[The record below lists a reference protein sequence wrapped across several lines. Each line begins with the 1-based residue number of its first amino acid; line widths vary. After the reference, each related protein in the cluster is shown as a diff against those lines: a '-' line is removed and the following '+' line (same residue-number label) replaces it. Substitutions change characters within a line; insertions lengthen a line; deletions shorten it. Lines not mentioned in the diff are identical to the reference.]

1 MKVFFPLW
9 LPSFFALF
17 SHNNKNLPT
26 SPTSSFHQELFLAY
40 FMLLAKGK
48 PLSKSEL
55 DGAIER
61 YLERTFG
68 ESVDFALENSLPFLV
83 KDGLVQLSS
92 DSESARLVAA
102 PMPEALRALS
112 AKWAAGIE
120 PRAEGSGGDAFALL
134 TGGGGRAALGAA
146 GDAAA
151 LLLGGVGA
159 GFKAVGKG
167 LGGLG
172 SAVGIGGTSGSSSAA
187 AGGSFSEKK

>member
-1 MKVFFPLW
+1 
-9 LPSFFALF
+9 
-17 SHNNKNLPT
+17 
-26 SPTSSFHQELFLAY
+26 
-40 FMLLAKGK
+40 MLLAKGK
-48 PLSKSEL
+48 PLSKAEL

-68 ESVDFALENSLPFLV
+68 EAVDFALENSLPFLV
-83 KDGLVQLSS
+83 KDGLVQVSS
-92 DSESARLVAA
+92 SADSESARLVAV
-102 PMPEALRALS
+102 PMTEALRALS

-120 PRAEGSGGDAFALL
+120 PRAPGSGGDAFALL
-134 TGGGGRAALGAA
+134 TGGGKATLGAA

-172 SAVGIGGTSGSSSAA
+172 SAVGLGGTSGSSSAA
-187 AGGSFSEKK
+187 AGSGSFSGTKKKGGLFKRTSKAD

>member
-1 MKVFFPLW
+1 
-9 LPSFFALF
+9 
-17 SHNNKNLPT
+17 
-26 SPTSSFHQELFLAY
+26 
-40 FMLLAKGK
+40 MLLAKGK

-83 KDGLVQLSS
+83 KDGLVRVSS
-92 DSESARLVAA
+92 SSASAGADAESAAALVAA

-120 PRAEGSGGDAFALL
+120 PRAPGAAGGGDAFALL
-134 TGGGGRAALGAA
+134 TGGGRASLGAA
-146 GDAAA
+146 SDAAA

-172 SAVGIGGTSGSSSAA
+172 EAVGISSGASGAGSSS
-187 AGGSFSEKK
+187 SSEKKKKGGLFKRTSKAD